1 MTNDPPKAAAS
12 AINLK
17 LIPHYSDDPR
27 PVLVRLADYCARGT
41 DSPESLN
48 LYEIRQV
55 SFALSLYLARYE
67 TP

>member
-27 PVLVRLADYCARGT
+27 PVLVRLPTTAPAAPIHQNR
-41 DSPESLN
+41 
-48 LYEIRQV
+48 
-55 SFALSLYLARYE
+55 
-67 TP
+67 